1 MAQKAKML
9 AAKLDNLTWI
19 SRSPM
24 LVKRKLTPQVVL
36 CPPHVYH
43 GVCVCARTRVC
54 NHVHVPPIKV
64 KNLKIFKK
72 ADDT

>member
-1 MAQKAKML
+1 MAQKAKVL

-36 CPPHVYH
+36 CPPHVYQD
-43 GVCVCARTRVC
+43 VCVCTIMYMC
-54 NHVHVPPIKV
+54 P
-64 KNLKIFKK
+64 L
-72 ADDT
+72 

>member
-1 MAQKAKML
+1 MAQKAKVL

-36 CPPHVYH
+36 CLPH
-43 GVCVCARTRVC
+43 GVCVCVYD
-54 NHVHVPPIKV
+54 HVHVPLIKV
-64 KNLKIFKK
+64 KNFKIFKK
-72 ADDT
+72 VDDT